1 MVSEINPSTAGAVTA
16 LESRAAKV
24 DKPQPAAPASAP
36 VGSEVVT
43 LTDLGGRLQQLMQSV
58 ADVPAVDGKRVEQ
71 FRQAIADGSYQVDAD
86 AVADKLANFEA
97 MLSGPQ
103 GG

>member
-1 MVSEINPSTAGAVTA
+1 M
-16 LESRAAKV
+16 
-24 DKPQPAAPASAP
+24 
-36 VGSEVVT
+36 
-43 LTDLGGRLQQLMQSV
+43 
-58 ADVPAVDGKRVEQ
+58 PAVDAKRVEQ
-71 FRQAIADGSYQVDAD
+71 FRQALADGSYQIDTE